1 MGPATSPTPPAHAS
15 GTFTIGERTVQRL
28 GFGTMRLTGP
38 GIWGEPVDRDQ
49 CVAVVRR
56 AVELGVDLIDT
67 ADSYGPAVS
76 EDIIREALHPYPSHV
91 LIASKA
97 GLVRTGPG
105 AWFPVGRPRYLRQ
118 QAEMS
123 LRRLRLDCIPL
134 FQLHRVDEQ
143 VPLTD
148 SLGAL
153 IELRDEG
160 KIEAIGLSEVG
171 IAEIEQ
177 ARAITPI
184 ATVQNLYNLI
194 HRRSDPVVDYCASN
208 GIGFIPWYPIGSGR
222 LAATDGRLD
231 HLLRA
236 ADGTPAQVALAWLL
250 ARSEVVLPIPG
261 TSQVSHLEE
270 NVRAAQITLTD
281 DQVAELT
288 AAGAPHRSRHP
299 V

>member
-1 MGPATSPTPPAHAS
+1 MGPATSPTLPAHAS
-15 GTFTIGERTVQRL
+15 GTFTIGERTVHRL

-76 EDIIREALHPYPSHV
+76 EDIIREALYPYPSHV

-184 ATVQNLYNLI
+184 ATVQNLYNLV

>member
-1 MGPATSPTPPAHAS
+1 MSPTLPAHAS
-15 GTFTIGERTVQRL
+15 GTFTVGERTVHRL

-184 ATVQNLYNLI
+184 ATVQNLYNLM

-281 DQVAELT
+281 DQVAALT